1 MKKVFLNTTV
11 ASLIS
16 AVAVELTG
24 LVINLISYKATGD
37 LLLGKELYG
46 GEWDGKQGF
55 GLLLNRV
62 YPFITSSQQEMKVH
76 KWLEFDSKSLI
87 RTLFT
92 SFLFAFVVFFTVY
105 KFISNKANRKTD
117 S

>member
-1 MKKVFLNTTV
+1 MKKVIFKTTV

-76 KWLEFDSKSLI
+76 KWLQFDPQSLD

-92 SFLFAFVVFFTVY
+92 AFLIAFVVFFIAF
-105 KFISNKANRKTD
+105 KIASNKANKKSD
-117 S
+117 C

>member
-1 MKKVFLNTTV
+1 MEKVILKSTA
-11 ASLIS
+11 ASAIS
-16 AVAVELTG
+16 AVAVELIG

-76 KWLEFDSKSLI
+76 KWLEFDPQSLD

-92 SFLFAFVVFFTVY
+92 AFLIAFVVFFIVF
-105 KFISNKANRKTD
+105 KIASKKANKKSD
-117 S
+117 C